1 MDLEIEQLD
10 VKTIF
15 LPGDLKEEIYI
26 EQPARFQLKGGEH
39 LMCKLKKS

>member
-26 EQPARFQLKGGEH
+26 EQPAGFQVKGEH